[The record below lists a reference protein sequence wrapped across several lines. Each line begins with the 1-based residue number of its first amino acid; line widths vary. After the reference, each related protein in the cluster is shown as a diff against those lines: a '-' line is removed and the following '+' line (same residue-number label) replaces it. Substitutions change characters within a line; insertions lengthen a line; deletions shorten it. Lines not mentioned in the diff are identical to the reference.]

1 MNLQN
6 IIHKHKITRERFSQL
21 VDAYGGDT
29 KRWPIKERTA
39 ALKLLE
45 ESVEARRLQ
54 QLASNL
60 DHLLDSVPTSPP
72 TAMLRQRILTQTQRY
87 YTEPAQ
93 DAWQWFIHWLM
104 GTTVREHFLRPAF
117 ALMIP
122 LLFGML
128 LGFNLSNSPGED
140 NKNLAAT
147 SVWVEEEISLLA
159 LGPME

>member
-6 IIHKHKITRERFSQL
+6 IIHKHKITLKRFSQL

-39 ALKLLE
+39 ALKLLK
-45 ESVEARRLQ
+45 ESTEAHRLQ
-54 QLASNL
+54 QSALNL
-60 DHLLDSVPTSPP
+60 DHLLDSVPISPP
-72 TAMLRQRILTQTQRY
+72 TAMLKQRILAQTQRY
-87 YTEPAQ
+87 TEPTQ

-117 ALMIP
+117 ALIVP
-122 LLFGML
+122 LLFGLL
-128 LGFNLSNSPGED
+128 LGFNLANSPSPTND
-140 NKNLAAT
+140 NLADE

-159 LGPME
+159 LSPME

>member
-6 IIHKHKITRERFSQL
+6 IIHKHKITPERFSQL
-21 VDAYGGDT
+21 ADAYGGET
-29 KRWPIKERTA
+29 KRWPIKERAA

-45 ESVEARRLQ
+45 ESVDARRLQ
-54 QLASNL
+54 QSASNL
-60 DHLLDSVPTSPP
+60 DHLLDSVPISPP
-72 TAMLRQRILTQTQRY
+72 TAMLKQRILAQTQR

-104 GTTVREHFLRPAF
+104 GTTIREHFLRPAF

-128 LGFNLSNSPGED
+128 LGFNLVDSPTNES
-140 NKNLAAT
+140 LAAE

>member
-6 IIHKHKITRERFSQL
+6 IIHQHKITREQFSQL

-29 KRWPIKERTA
+29 KRWPIEKQAA

-45 ESVEARRLQ
+45 ESVEARHLQ
-54 QLASNL
+54 CSASNL
-60 DHLLDSVPTSPP
+60 DHLLDSVPISPP
-72 TAMLRQRILTQTQRY
+72 TAMLRQRILTQTQR

-104 GTTVREHFLRPAF
+104 GTTIREHFLRPAF
-117 ALMIP
+117 ALMVP

-128 LGFNLSNSPGED
+128 LGFNLADSPTNES
-140 NKNLAAT
+140 LAAE
-147 SVWVEEEISLLA
+147 SENVWVEEEISLLA